1 LDVNQI
7 VQNVLVNRPALVRG
21 RLSVRRPGSHRA
33 FSREDKKYQSLPH
46 GGPADS
52 RGNGSTV
59 VDIEK
64 TETGI
69 RRASSLPDLQP
80 ALSIESL
87 DRGRLSELRKSTRRL
102 KERIAEQ

>member
-1 LDVNQI
+1 MDVIQI
-7 VQNVLVNRPALVRG
+7 VQNVMVNRPDRVRG
-21 RLSVRRPGSHRA
+21 RLSVRRPG

-46 GGPADS
+46 GGPANS

-59 VDIEK
+59 VDIER
-64 TETGI
+64 TETGR

>member
-1 LDVNQI
+1 MDVNQI
-7 VQNVLVNRPALVRG
+7 VQDVLANRPDRVRG
-21 RLSVRRPGSHRA
+21 RLSVRRPGSHKA

-46 GGPADS
+46 GGPANS
-52 RGNGSTV
+52 RDNGSTV
-59 VDIEK
+59 VDIER
-64 TETGI
+64 TGI